1 MKDYGVWEPSAVKI
15 QTLKTAVEA
24 ACMLL
29 RVDDIVSGV
38 STKAALAMRGGVE
51 QQQPAAGEQDEMA
64 DQREQ

>member
-1 MKDYGVWEPSAVKI
+1 MWEPSAVKI

-29 RVDDIVSGV
+29 RVDDIVNGV
-38 STKAALAMRGGVE
+38 SSKAALAMRGGVE
-51 QQQPAAGEQDEMA
+51 QQQPTGAEQDEMA

>member
-1 MKDYGVWEPSAVKI
+1 MTDYGVWEPSAVKI

-38 STKAALAMRGGVE
+38 SSKAALAMRGSSTVE
-51 QQQPAAGEQDEMA
+51 QQPSEHDDMA